1 MNNFAA
7 LILASIGT
15 IVILAV
21 GWYVLLAIA
30 YWKIFEKAGEPG
42 WKALIP
48 F

>member
-21 GWYVLLAIA
+21 GWYVLLACLLEN
-30 YWKIFEKAGEPG
+30 F
-42 WKALIP
+42 
-48 F
+48 